1 MLQHSKIVRSRDDW
15 KRKAVERAENVRE
28 HKKTE
33 KRHRQQIAQMKAQI
47 STLEQAIRE
56 KKRTQSPGSQECC

>member
-1 MLQHSKIVRSRDDW
+1 MLQHSKIVRSLDDW
-15 KRKAVERAENVRE
+15 KRKAVERAEKVRE

-33 KRHRQQIAQMKAQI
+33 KRHRQQIAQMKACI
-47 STLEQAIRE
+47 STLEQAIGE